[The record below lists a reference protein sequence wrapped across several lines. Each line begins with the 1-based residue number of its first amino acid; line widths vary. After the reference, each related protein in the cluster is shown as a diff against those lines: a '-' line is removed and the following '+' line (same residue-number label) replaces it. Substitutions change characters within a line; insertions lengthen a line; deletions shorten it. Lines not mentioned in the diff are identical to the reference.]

1 MIQHIISEIKKTSTI
16 KLDNEVK
23 RIHAI
28 ETIENLLNTIDFS
41 SEIVPISNNE
51 KLKHLLTQLK
61 GSNLTMKELEIVKEI
76 VFWNKNKTQKERNNI
91 RPLPTN
97 NTMIIN
103 SYFEKGTKVIFGDE
117 INATVIEELNNG
129 LVKVNLEGFGEM
141 KVLKKGLEPINEVI

>member
-61 GSNLTMKELEIVKEI
+61 GSNLTIKELEIVKEI